1 MYIFNKCRVV
11 LLCVLMATSLVSC
24 DENAEL
30 RDQYNALF
38 TEVIDLHDE
47 LMPKMSNLSEFQEQL
62 ERVGGSC
69 SSLRASSLSPGA
81 RWEVYGL
88 ARLADRVD
96 LRVVRGGEGLGS
108 GACSSRA
115 WSSSWKK
122 VEGAAHRRRVHAG
135 RALAPHLSGNLGFSG
150 AYQRR

>member
-62 ERVGGSC
+62 EAED
-69 SSLRASSLSPGA
+69 SLNQADQVILSNLKAADTRMMDWMHDFTDTYVKDRTPVAKMTAQELEQAIEGLQVELQ
-81 RWEVYGL
+81 EVK
-88 ARLADRVD
+88 D
-96 LRVVRGGEGLGS
+96 LRDFTLKSLE
-108 GACSSRA
+108 
-115 WSSSWKK
+115 K
-122 VEGAAHRRRVHAG
+122 AATT
-135 RALAPHLSGNLGFSG
+135 LN
-150 AYQRR
+150 

>member
-47 LMPKMSNLSEFQEQL
+47 LMPKMSNLSKFQEQL
-62 ERVGGSC
+62 EAED
-69 SSLRASSLSPGA
+69 SLNQADQVILSNLKAADTRMMDWMHDFTDTYVKDRTPVAKMTAQELEQAIKGLQVELQ
-81 RWEVYGL
+81 EVK
-88 ARLADRVD
+88 D
-96 LRVVRGGEGLGS
+96 LRDFTLKSLE
-108 GACSSRA
+108 
-115 WSSSWKK
+115 K
-122 VEGAAHRRRVHAG
+122 AATT
-135 RALAPHLSGNLGFSG
+135 LN
-150 AYQRR
+150 

>member
-38 TEVIDLHDE
+38 TEAIDLHDE

-62 ERVGGSC
+62 EAED
-69 SSLRASSLSPGA
+69 SLNQADQVILSNLKAADTRMMDWMHDFTDTYVKDRTPVAKMTAQELEQAIKGLQVELQ
-81 RWEVYGL
+81 EVK
-88 ARLADRVD
+88 D
-96 LRVVRGGEGLGS
+96 LRDFTLKSLE
-108 GACSSRA
+108 
-115 WSSSWKK
+115 K
-122 VEGAAHRRRVHAG
+122 AATT
-135 RALAPHLSGNLGFSG
+135 LN
-150 AYQRR
+150 

>member
-62 ERVGGSC
+62 EAED
-69 SSLRASSLSPGA
+69 SLNQADQVILSNLKAADTRMMDWMHDFTDTYVKDRTPVAKMTAQELEQAIKGLQVELQ
-81 RWEVYGL
+81 EVKTY
-88 ARLADRVD
+88 VT
-96 LRVVRGGEGLGS
+96 LR
-108 GACSSRA
+108 
-115 WSSSWKK
+115 
-122 VEGAAHRRRVHAG
+122 
-135 RALAPHLSGNLGFSG
+135 
-150 AYQRR
+150 

>member
-1 MYIFNKCRVV
+1 

-62 ERVGGSC
+62 EAED
-69 SSLRASSLSPGA
+69 SLNQADQVILSNLKAADTRMMDWMHDFTDTYVKDRTPVAKMTAQELEQAIKGLQVELQ
-81 RWEVYGL
+81 EVK
-88 ARLADRVD
+88 D
-96 LRVVRGGEGLGS
+96 LRDFTLKSLE
-108 GACSSRA
+108 
-115 WSSSWKK
+115 K
-122 VEGAAHRRRVHAG
+122 AATT
-135 RALAPHLSGNLGFSG
+135 LN
-150 AYQRR
+150 